1 MKKLEKDLTYDVCIV
16 NACKCIHVL
25 TSLGCS
31 QGSMSK
37 SSFLKDTTCV
47 SVCSRLSGKY
57 PCQRPHGTK
66 EFLLR
71 ETQCLGM
78 IKMQTAKLH
87 INNVHCR

>member
-37 SSFLKDTTCV
+37 SSFLKIQLVFQCAADCQGSILAKGHMELRNFCFEKR
-47 SVCSRLSGKY
+47 SV
-57 PCQRPHGTK
+57 
-66 EFLLR
+66 
-71 ETQCLGM
+71 
-78 IKMQTAKLH
+78 
-87 INNVHCR
+87 